1 MAIDFTAYENTTQK
15 KKAARDYVAD
25 AVMPILTDTFS
36 TEEVVKAPYPLELV
50 DSDTGNSKGSIKA
63 GNILICLGQTVNKE
77 GATVD
82 MVMEIDFTVKAIDTV
97 KRKDGKTIY
106 AVNFD
111 DVLEAIDKATA
122 KAKAK
127 AAEKRQRQAK
137 SKK

>member
-1 MAIDFTAYENTTQK
+1 MAMDFSTYENTTQK

-25 AVMPILTDTFS
+25 LVMPILTDTFS

-50 DSDTGNSKGSIKA
+50 DSDTGNAKGSVKA

-97 KRKDGKTIY
+97 KRRDNKVIY

-111 DVLEAIDKATA
+111 DILEAIDKANA
-122 KAKAK
+122 KAAKAAADKVAK
-127 AAEKRQRQAK
+127 AAEKTK
-137 SKK
+137 